1 MLRSRTS
8 RRGEYLALRIDAGEP
23 RDTAARGGD
32 LDALVDLLDPDV
44 VARSD
49 GGTLRPSAVRRGATD
64 VASNAITFARF
75 AAAAVPVLVNGIP
88 GALAMAQGKPLSL
101 TAFTVRNGKIVALD
115 ILTDPHRL
123 AGIGLGHTPDG

>member
-1 MLRSRTS
+1 M
-8 RRGEYLALRIDAGEP
+8 
-23 RDTAARGGD
+23 
-32 LDALVDLLDPDV
+32 
-44 VARSD
+44 ARSD
-49 GGTLRPSAVRRGATD
+49 GGTLRPRAVRRGATD

-123 AGIGLGHTPDG
+123 AGIGLGHTPDGRPRIPGSEQAAAPGRTGSPKRTPGCFTG